1 MDLSNN
7 YPVLLWIKS
16 LPPGE
21 FVRSTWWAFP
31 TLQSLHFCGMA
42 MVIGIVGL
50 LDLRT
55 LGLAKSLPIR
65 PLHRLLPL
73 AWIGFGLNLCTGLM
87 FFMHDPFVYAFNRS
101 FRWKLLFI
109 LLAGVNALWF
119 ELGVFTNLER
129 WQDKVET
136 SNLAKVI
143 SAISLALWVAVIFG
157 GRYIAFTNS
166 AAPTP

>member
-1 MDLSNN
+1 MDLSSN
-7 YPVLLWIKS
+7 YPVLEWIKS

-21 FVRSTWWAFP
+21 FVRSNWWVFP

-50 LDLRT
+50 LDLRA
-55 LGLAKSLPIR
+55 LGLARSLPIR

-73 AWIGFGLNLCTGLM
+73 AWVGFGLNLISGVL
-87 FFMHDPFVYAFNRS
+87 FFMHDPFIYAFNPS

-119 ELGVFTNLER
+119 ELGVFTNLDR

-136 SNLAKVI
+136 SSLAKVI
-143 SAISLALWVAVIFG
+143 SVISLALWIAVIFG

-166 AAPTP
+166 SAPAP